1 VTGRVEHREER
12 RMMKHFSTQP
22 KDIWP
27 LKSEKAEEPVLKTFS
42 ET

>member
-1 VTGRVEHREER
+1 MTERVEHREER

-27 LKSEKAEEPVLKTFS
+27 LNQCLQSEKAEEPVLKT
-42 ET
+42 